1 MNLPPP
7 SAGWAPPSA
16 AVATPTAPATAKS
29 VLFDTPEQA
38 AAALA
43 AGPDEMLASS
53 PPVVRKVAQKEMQRA
68 ILELLDIGLSGVVQ
82 RGWQSHSGLRS
93 AGQRT
98 VAGGREVVQMAD
110 HVINSSHAPKI
121 AVTVDGVELGSVPV
135 TINMSLKLMG
145 ITAVVERG
153 HLLGVETGSV
163 AASANFAVAGKPI
176 TSRTKT
182 VDAAHAIQLPKP
194 VPLTS

>member
-7 SAGWAPPSA
+7 STGWAPPSA
-16 AVATPTAPATAKS
+16 AVATTSAPATAMS

-38 AAALA
+38 AAAVG
-43 AGPDEMLASS
+43 AGPDDMLASS
-53 PPVVRKVAQKEMQRA
+53 PPVVRKAAQKEMQRA
-68 ILELLDIGLSGVVQ
+68 ILELLDVGLTGVVQ
-82 RGWQSHSGLRS
+82 RGWQGHSGLRS

-110 HVINSSHAPKI
+110 HVINSSHAPHI

-145 ITAVVERG
+145 VTAVVERG
-153 HLLGVETGSV
+153 HLLGVETGSI

-182 VDAAHAIQLPKP
+182 VDAAQAIRLPKP

>member
-1 MNLPPP
+1 MSLPPP
-7 SAGWAPPSA
+7 STGWAPPSA
-16 AVATPTAPATAKS
+16 AVAAPSAPATARS

-38 AAALA
+38 AVALG
-43 AGPDEMLASS
+43 AGPEDMLANTS
-53 PPVVRKVAQKEMQRA
+53 PVVRKAAQKEIQRA
-68 ILELLDIGLSGVVQ
+68 ILELLDIGVTGVVQ
-82 RGWQSHSGLRS
+82 RGWQSHTGLRA
-93 AGQRT
+93 AGSRT
-98 VAGGREVVQMAD
+98 VGGGRELVQMAD

-121 AVTVDGVELGSVPV
+121 AVTVDGVELGSVPI

-145 ITAVVERG
+145 VTAVVERG

-163 AASANFAVAGKPI
+163 AASANLAVAGKPV

-182 VDAAHAIQLPKP
+182 VDAAQAIQLPKP